1 MYALQEGHLDLP
13 TDWEDQSVNV
23 FAPPGAK
30 SQGLSLVVTRE
41 PLPPA
46 TDIRAYAEAEVKRMG
61 KELKAFSLLARH
73 PLEIGDQ
80 AIEAYEVRWKSDK
93 GLVHQ
98 LLAAVEANGRA
109 LIFTATKPVDM
120 APALRDRLLAVI
132 QSFRKA

>member
-1 MYALQEGHLDLP
+1 
-13 TDWEDQSVNV
+13 
-23 FAPPGAK
+23 
-30 SQGLSLVVTRE
+30 
-41 PLPPA
+41 
-46 TDIRAYAEAEVKRMG
+46 MG

-98 LLAAVEANGRA
+98 LLAAVEADGRA